1 LYDNGV
7 FDNDSVSVI
16 YNKQLT
22 VYKQMLLTNKPIRF
36 YVKLDPDQARN
47 EMIFFAENLGI
58 TPPNSALMIITDGDN
73 KRTEVNVTSDLHNNA
88 VIYFIKVKK

>member
-1 LYDNGV
+1 VIAEMTSRTPRRSFEVFTTSDSVKIELYDNGV

-22 VYKQMLLTNKPIRF
+22 VYKQMLLTNKPISF
-36 YVKLDPDQARN
+36 YVKLDPDLTKN

-58 TPPNSALMIITDGDN
+58 TLLIQP
-73 KRTEVNVTSDLHNNA
+73 
-88 VIYFIKVKK
+88 